1 MIEARDLTKEFRIPV
16 KQPGLAGAVR
26 HLFHGEYTTKT
37 AVNHVDFSI
46 DQGEAVAYI
55 GPNGAGK
62 STTIKMLT
70 GILKPTSGMV
80 LVNGIDPQKERI
92 RNARN
97 IGVVF
102 GQRTQLWW
110 DIPVEES
117 LTLLKNIY
125 QVPDR
130 VYLENMKLFNDIFGL
145 GEFIG
150 RPARRLS
157 LGQRMR
163 ADLAA
168 ALLHNPSTI
177 FLDEPTIGLDVGTK
191 EAMRELIQ
199 KINRERGVTVILTS
213 HDLKDVEDICR
224 RIIVIDDGIV
234 VCDKA
239 IDQLTREYP
248 MDRGIRITLDGA
260 GTGLLEKLRGLGG
273 ITYLDMPDEYTVEID
288 FKQDAHTA
296 FDLVR
301 WVDQYARIRDFQLKE
316 PSIERVIKKIVTGHG
331 TVQELK
337 ALQQ

>member
-1 MIEARDLTKEFRIPV
+1 MIEAYDLTKEFRIPV
-16 KQPGLAGAVR
+16 KQPGLAGAIR
-26 HLFHGEYTTKT
+26 HLFHGEYTTKM
-37 AVNHVDFSI
+37 AVDRVNFSI
-46 DQGEAVAYI
+46 EQGEAVAYI

-70 GILKPTSGMV
+70 GILKPTSGRV
-80 LVNGIDPQKERI
+80 LVNGVDPQKERI
-92 RNARN
+92 RNTKN

-125 QVPDR
+125 EVPDT
-130 VYLENMKLFNDIFGL
+130 VYQENMKLFNEIFGL

-199 KINRERGVTVILTS
+199 KINRERGVTVVLTS

-224 RIIVIDDGIV
+224 RIIVIDDGVV

-239 IDQLTREYP
+239 IDQLTREYA
-248 MDRGIRITLDGA
+248 MDRGIRITLESA
-260 GTGLLEKLRGLGG
+260 GTGLLEKLQGLSG
-273 ITYLDMPDEYTVEID
+273 ITYLDMPDAYTVEID

-301 WVDQYARIRDFQLKE
+301 QVDQYARIRDFQLKE

-331 TVQELK
+331 KMPGQG
-337 ALQQ
+337 

>member
-1 MIEARDLTKEFRIPV
+1 MIEAYDLTKEFRIPV
-16 KQPGLAGAVR
+16 KQPGLAGAIQ
-26 HLFHGEYTTKT
+26 HLFHGEYTTKM
-37 AVNHVDFSI
+37 AVDRVNFSI
-46 DQGEAVAYI
+46 EQGEAVAYI

-70 GILKPTSGMV
+70 GILKPTSGRV
-80 LVNGIDPQKERI
+80 LVNGVDPQKERI
-92 RNARN
+92 RNTKN

-125 QVPDR
+125 EVPDT
-130 VYLENMKLFNDIFGL
+130 VYQENMKLFNEIFGL

-224 RIIVIDDGIV
+224 RIIVIDDGVV

-239 IDQLTREYP
+239 IDQLTREYA
-248 MDRGIRITLDGA
+248 MDRGIRITLESA
-260 GTGLLEKLRGLGG
+260 GTGLLEKLQGLSG
-273 ITYLDMPDEYTVEID
+273 ITYLDMPDAYTVEID

-301 WVDQYARIRDFQLKE
+301 QVDQYARIRDFQLKE

-331 TVQELK
+331 DMPQR
-337 ALQQ
+337 A

>member
-1 MIEARDLTKEFRIPV
+1 MIEAQNLVKEFRIPV
-16 KQPGLAGAVR
+16 KKPGLFGAVR
-26 HLFHGEYTTKT
+26 HLTHGEYSTKR
-37 AVNHVDFSI
+37 AVDRVSFSI

-70 GILKPTSGMV
+70 GILKPTSGKV
-80 LVNGIDPQKERI
+80 LVNGVDPQKERI
-92 RNARN
+92 LNTKN

-110 DIPVEES
+110 DIPVVES
-117 LTLLKNIY
+117 FALLKNIY
-125 QVPDR
+125 EVPEG
-130 VYLENMKLFNDIFGL
+130 VYRENMKLFQDIFGL
-145 GEFIG
+145 EEFIG
-150 RPARRLS
+150 RPARKLS

-213 HDLKDVEDICR
+213 HDLKDVEDICK

-239 IDQLTREYP
+239 IDQLTREYT
-248 MDRGIRITLDGA
+248 MDRGIRITLESAGA
-260 GTGLLEKLRGLGG
+260 ELFGKLQGLDG
-273 ITYLDMPDEYTVEID
+273 ITHLHMPDNYTVEID
-288 FKQDAHTA
+288 FRQDSYTA

-301 WVDQYARIRDFQLKE
+301 LVDQYAQIQDFQMKE

-331 TVQELK
+331 AVEAEVHEK
-337 ALQQ
+337 R

>member
-16 KQPGLAGAVR
+16 KQPGLVGAVR

-37 AVNHVDFSI
+37 AVNRVNFSI
-46 DQGEAVAYI
+46 EQGEAVAYI

-70 GILKPTSGMV
+70 GILKPTSGRV
-80 LVNGIDPQKERI
+80 LVNGVDPQKERI
-92 RNARN
+92 RNTKN

-125 QVPDR
+125 EVPDKIYR
-130 VYLENMKLFNDIFGL
+130 DNMQLFDEIFGL

-150 RPARRLS
+150 RPARKLS

-191 EAMRELIQ
+191 EAMRRLIQ

-224 RIIVIDDGIV
+224 RIIVIDDGVV

-239 IDQLTREYP
+239 INQLTREYA
-248 MDRGIRITLDGA
+248 MDRGIRITLESA
-260 GTGLLEKLRGLGG
+260 GTGLPEKLQGLSG
-273 ITYLDMPDEYTVEID
+273 ITYLNMPDAYTVEID
-288 FKQDAHTA
+288 FKQDDCTA

-301 WVDQYARIRDFQLKE
+301 QVDQYARIRDFQLKE
-316 PSIERVIKKIVTGHG
+316 PSIERVIKKIVNGHG
-331 TVQELK
+331 KMSGQV
-337 ALQQ
+337 

>member
-1 MIEARDLTKEFRIPV
+1 MIEAYDLTKEFRIPV
-16 KQPGLAGAVR
+16 KQPGLAGAIR
-26 HLFHGEYTTKT
+26 HLFHGEYTTKM
-37 AVNHVDFSI
+37 AVDRVNFSI
-46 DQGEAVAYI
+46 EQGEAVAYI

-70 GILKPTSGMV
+70 GILKPTSGRV
-80 LVNGIDPQKERI
+80 LVNGVDPQKERI
-92 RNARN
+92 RNTKN

-125 QVPDR
+125 EVPDT
-130 VYLENMKLFNDIFGL
+130 VYQENMKLFNEIFGL

-224 RIIVIDDGIV
+224 RIIVIDDGVV

-239 IDQLTREYP
+239 IDQLTREYA
-248 MDRGIRITLDGA
+248 MDRGIRITLESA
-260 GTGLLEKLRGLGG
+260 GTGLLEKLQGLSG
-273 ITYLDMPDEYTVEID
+273 ITYLDMPDAYTVEID

-301 WVDQYARIRDFQLKE
+301 QVDQYARIRDFQLKE

-331 TVQELK
+331 DMPQR
-337 ALQQ
+337 A

>member
-1 MIEARDLTKEFRIPV
+1 MIQANDLTKEFRIPL
-16 KQPGLAGAVR
+16 KKPGLSGAVR
-26 HLFHGEYTTKT
+26 HLMHGEYTTKK
-37 AVNHVDFSI
+37 AVDRVNFTI

-70 GILKPTSGMV
+70 GILKPTSGTV
-80 LVNGIDPQKERI
+80 LINGLDPQKERI
-92 RNARN
+92 QNAKN

-117 LTLLKNIY
+117 LILLKNIY
-125 QVPDR
+125 EVSDN
-130 VYLENMKLFNDIFGL
+130 VYQENMKLFQDIFGL

-150 RPARRLS
+150 RPARKLS

-213 HDLKDVEDICR
+213 HDLKDVEDICK
-224 RIIVIDDGIV
+224 RIIVIDGGVV

-239 IDQLTREYP
+239 IGQLTQEYAI
-248 MDRGIRITLDGA
+248 DRGIRITLKSA
-260 GTGLLEKLRGLGG
+260 GNGLLEKLQGLSG
-273 ITYLDMPDEYTVEID
+273 ITYLDMPDDFTVDMD
-288 FKQDAHTA
+288 FKQDSHTA

-301 WVDQYARIRDFQLKE
+301 VVDQFAKIQDFQLKE
-316 PSIERVIKKIVTGHG
+316 PSIERVIKKIVTGR
-331 TVQELK
+331 K
-337 ALQQ
+337 AADNKER

>member
-163 ADLAA
+163 A
-168 ALLHNPSTI
+168 
-177 FLDEPTIGLDVGTK
+177 
-191 EAMRELIQ
+191 
-199 KINRERGVTVILTS
+199 
-213 HDLKDVEDICR
+213 
-224 RIIVIDDGIV
+224 
-234 VCDKA
+234 
-239 IDQLTREYP
+239 
-248 MDRGIRITLDGA
+248 
-260 GTGLLEKLRGLGG
+260 
-273 ITYLDMPDEYTVEID
+273 
-288 FKQDAHTA
+288 
-296 FDLVR
+296 
-301 WVDQYARIRDFQLKE
+301 
-316 PSIERVIKKIVTGHG
+316 
-331 TVQELK
+331 
-337 ALQQ
+337 

>member
-1 MIEARDLTKEFRIPV
+1 MIEAHDLTKEFRIPV
-16 KQPGLAGAVR
+16 KQPGLSGAIR

-37 AVNHVDFSI
+37 AVDRVNFSI
-46 DQGEAVAYI
+46 EQGEAVAYI

-70 GILKPTSGMV
+70 GILKPTSGRV
-80 LVNGIDPQKERI
+80 LVNGIDPQKDRI
-92 RNARN
+92 RNTKN

-125 QVPDR
+125 EVPDT
-130 VYLENMKLFNDIFGL
+130 VYQENMKLFDEIFGL

-199 KINRERGVTVILTS
+199 KINRERGVTVVLTS

-224 RIIVIDDGIV
+224 RIIVIDDGVV

-239 IDQLTREYP
+239 IDQLTREYA
-248 MDRGIRITLDGA
+248 MDRGIRITLESA
-260 GTGLLEKLRGLGG
+260 GTGLLEKLQGLSG
-273 ITYLDMPDEYTVEID
+273 ITYLDMPDAYTVEID

-301 WVDQYARIRDFQLKE
+301 QVDQYARIRDFQLKE

-331 TVQELK
+331 KMPGQG
-337 ALQQ
+337 

>member
-1 MIEARDLTKEFRIPV
+1 MIEAYDLTKEFRIPV
-16 KQPGLAGAVR
+16 KQPGLAGAIR
-26 HLFHGEYTTKT
+26 HLFHGEYTTKM
-37 AVNHVDFSI
+37 AVDRVNFSI
-46 DQGEAVAYI
+46 EQGEAVAYI

-70 GILKPTSGMV
+70 GILKPTSGRV
-80 LVNGIDPQKERI
+80 LVNGVDPQKERI
-92 RNARN
+92 RNTKN

-125 QVPDR
+125 EVPDT
-130 VYLENMKLFNDIFGL
+130 VYQENMKLFNEIFGL

-199 KINRERGVTVILTS
+199 KINRERGVTVVLTS

-224 RIIVIDDGIV
+224 RIIVIDDGVV

-239 IDQLTREYP
+239 IDQLTREYA
-248 MDRGIRITLDGA
+248 MDRGIRITLESA
-260 GTGLLEKLRGLGG
+260 GTGLLEKLQGLSG
-273 ITYLDMPDEYTVEID
+273 ITYLDMPDAYTVEID

-301 WVDQYARIRDFQLKE
+301 QVDQYARIRDFQLKE

-331 TVQELK
+331 DMPQR
-337 ALQQ
+337 A

>member
-1 MIEARDLTKEFRIPV
+1 MYMIEAKDLTKEFRIPV
-16 KQPGLAGAVR
+16 KQPGLAGSIR
-26 HLFHGEYTTKT
+26 HLLHGKYTVKT
-37 AVNHVDFSI
+37 AVNCVNFSI
-46 DQGEAVAYI
+46 SQGEAVAYI

-70 GILKPTSGMV
+70 GILKPTSGKV
-80 LVNGIDPQKERI
+80 LVNGVDPQKDRI
-92 RNARN
+92 QNTKN

-125 QVPDR
+125 EVPDG
-130 VYLENMKLFNDIFGL
+130 VYQENMKLFNEIFGL

-168 ALLHNPSTI
+168 ALLHSPSTI

-213 HDLKDVEDICR
+213 HDLKDVEDICQ

-234 VCDKA
+234 ICDKT
-239 IDQLTREYP
+239 IEQLTREYA
-248 MDRGIRITLDGA
+248 MDRGIRITLDSA
-260 GTGLLEKLRGLGG
+260 GKGLLEKLKNLSG
-273 ITYLDMPDEYTVEID
+273 ITYLEMPDEYTVEID
-288 FKQDAHTA
+288 FKQDIHTA

-301 WVDQYARIRDFQLKE
+301 QVDQYTRIRDFQLKE
-316 PSIERVIKKIVTGHG
+316 PSIERIIKKIVTGHG
-331 TVQELK
+331 TVQS
-337 ALQQ
+337 

>member
-125 QVPDR
+125 EVPDT
-130 VYLENMKLFNDIFGL
+130 VYQENMKLFDEIFGL

-199 KINRERGVTVILTS
+199 RINRERGVTVVLTS

-224 RIIVIDDGIV
+224 RIIVIDDGVV

-239 IDQLTREYP
+239 IDQLTREYA
-248 MDRGIRITLDGA
+248 MDRGIRITLESA
-260 GTGLLEKLRGLGG
+260 GTGLLEKLQGLSG
-273 ITYLDMPDEYTVEID
+273 ITYLDMPDAYTVEID

-301 WVDQYARIRDFQLKE
+301 QVDQYARIRDFQLKE

-331 TVQELK
+331 TVQESK

>member
-1 MIEARDLTKEFRIPV
+1 MIEAHDLTKEFRIPV
-16 KQPGLAGAVR
+16 KQPGLSGAIR

-37 AVNHVDFSI
+37 AVDRVNFSI
-46 DQGEAVAYI
+46 EQGEAVAYI

-70 GILKPTSGMV
+70 GILKPTSGRV
-80 LVNGIDPQKERI
+80 LVNGIDPQKDRI
-92 RNARN
+92 RNTKN

-125 QVPDR
+125 EVPDT
-130 VYLENMKLFNDIFGL
+130 VYQENMKLFDEIFGL

-199 KINRERGVTVILTS
+199 RINRERGVTVVLTS

-224 RIIVIDDGIV
+224 RIIVIDDGVV

-239 IDQLTREYP
+239 IDQLTREYA
-248 MDRGIRITLDGA
+248 MDRGIRITLESA
-260 GTGLLEKLRGLGG
+260 GTGLLEKLQGLSG
-273 ITYLDMPDEYTVEID
+273 ITYLDMPDAYTVEID

-301 WVDQYARIRDFQLKE
+301 QVDQYARIRDFQLKE

-331 TVQELK
+331 KMPGQG
-337 ALQQ
+337 

>member
-1 MIEARDLTKEFRIPV
+1 MIEAHDLTKEFRIPV
-16 KQPGLAGAVR
+16 KQPGLSGAIR

-37 AVNHVDFSI
+37 AVDRVNFSI
-46 DQGEAVAYI
+46 EQGEAVAYI

-70 GILKPTSGMV
+70 GILKPTSGRV
-80 LVNGIDPQKERI
+80 LVNGIDPQKDRI
-92 RNARN
+92 RNTKN

-125 QVPDR
+125 EVPDT
-130 VYLENMKLFNDIFGL
+130 VYQENMKLFDEIFGL

-199 KINRERGVTVILTS
+199 RINRERGVTVVLTS

-224 RIIVIDDGIV
+224 RIIVIDDGVV

-239 IDQLTREYP
+239 IDQLTREYA
-248 MDRGIRITLDGA
+248 MDRGIRITLESA
-260 GTGLLEKLRGLGG
+260 GTGLLEKLQGLSE
-273 ITYLDMPDEYTVEID
+273 ITYLDMPDAYTVEID

-301 WVDQYARIRDFQLKE
+301 QVDQYARIRDFQLKE
-316 PSIERVIKKIVTGHG
+316 PSIERVIKRIVTGHG
-331 TVQELK
+331 KMPGQG
-337 ALQQ
+337 

>member
-1 MIEARDLTKEFRIPV
+1 MIEAQNLVKEFRIPM
-16 KQPGLAGAVR
+16 KKPGLFGAVR
-26 HLFHGEYTTKT
+26 HLIHGEYTIKR
-37 AVNHVDFSI
+37 AVDRVSFSI

-70 GILKPTSGMV
+70 GILKPTSGKV
-80 LVNGIDPQKERI
+80 LVNGVDPQKERI
-92 RNARN
+92 LNTKN

-117 LTLLKNIY
+117 FTLLKNIY
-125 QVPDR
+125 EVPEG
-130 VYLENMKLFNDIFGL
+130 VYWENMKLFQDIFGL
-145 GEFIG
+145 DEFIG
-150 RPARRLS
+150 RPARKLS

-213 HDLKDVEDICR
+213 HDLKDVEDICK

-234 VCDKA
+234 VCDKS
-239 IDQLTREYP
+239 IDQLTREYT
-248 MDRGIRITLDGA
+248 MDRGIRITLESAGA
-260 GTGLLEKLRGLGG
+260 ELLGILQGLDG
-273 ITYLDMPDEYTVEID
+273 ITHVNMPDNYTVEID
-288 FKQDAHTA
+288 FRQERHTA

-301 WVDQYARIRDFQLKE
+301 LVDQYVRIQDFQMKE

-331 TVQELK
+331 AVEAEVHEK
-337 ALQQ
+337 I